1 MLQNQ
6 LASSLHDEAAAYSS
20 QLPPPVRAPFVDGF
34 SNAAQQGFQVGAGQS
49 GTALQLPPG
58 VPADLAAQ
66 IAQIAHA
73 VFTHAFVDAMRPAM
87 ALALAVVL
95 VAAFV
100 SLRAR
105 QPKTGEARGM
115 VAEAVA

>member
-1 MLQNQ
+1 M
-6 LASSLHDEAAAYSS
+6 
-20 QLPPPVRAPFVDGF
+20 RAPFIDGF
-34 SNAAQQGFQVGAGQS
+34 SSAAKSGFEVGAGQS

-66 IAQIAHA
+66 IGQIAHA

-87 ALALAVVL
+87 ALALAVVFI
-95 VAAFV
+95 AALV

-105 QPKTGEARGM
+105 QPKAGEVRAP
-115 VAEAVA
+115 VVEAVA